1 MDDAGINGR
10 LDDAGISGRLES
22 VKNIRGNIF
31 CGINRIEEY
40 ESLPVY
46 SGNYEVVSKANEDS
60 YLETK
65 NKKLTDNIHV
75 KEIPYFETTN
85 LSDGLTVY
93 IGSEVEF
100 E

>member
-1 MDDAGINGR
+1 MDGAGIV
-10 LDDAGISGRLES
+10 GRLES
-22 VKNIRGNIF
+22 ISIAGKLESARDIYGRVD
-31 CGINRIEEY
+31 CGTSRVDP
-40 ESLPVY
+40 LPEY
-46 SGNYEVVSKANEDS
+46 SGTYEVVSKAHTDS

-65 NKKLTDNIHV
+65 DKKLTDNIHV

>member
-1 MDDAGINGR
+1 MDAVHIVGK
-10 LDDAGISGRLES
+10 LE
-22 VKNIRGNIF
+22 VTKEIRGLIS
-31 CGINRIEEY
+31 CGINRMQEY
-40 ESLPVY
+40 EPLPVY
-46 SGNYEVVSKANEDS
+46 SGDYEVVSKANEDS

-85 LSDGLTVY
+85 LSNGLTVY

>member
-1 MDDAGINGR
+1 MEAIHIIGK
-10 LDDAGISGRLES
+10 LETT
-22 VKNIRGNIF
+22 KEIRGLIS
-31 CGINRIEEY
+31 CGINRIGEY
-40 ESLPVY
+40 EPLPVY
-46 SGNYEVVSKANEDS
+46 GGDYEVVSKANKDS

-85 LSDGLTVY
+85 LSNGLTVY

>member
-1 MDDAGINGR
+1 MDGAGI
-10 LDDAGISGRLES
+10 IGRLES
-22 VKNIRGNIF
+22 IRDIYGRVD
-31 CGINRIEEY
+31 CGTSRVDP
-40 ESLPVY
+40 LPEY
-46 SGNYEVVSKANEDS
+46 SGAYEVVSKAHTDS

-65 NKKLTDNIHV
+65 DKKLTDNIHV

>member
-1 MDDAGINGR
+1 MDAVHIIGK
-10 LDDAGISGRLES
+10 LE
-22 VKNIRGNIF
+22 VTKEIRGLIS
-31 CGINRIEEY
+31 CGINRMQEY
-40 ESLPVY
+40 EPLPVY
-46 SGNYEVVSKANEDS
+46 SGDYEVVSKANEDS

-85 LSDGLTVY
+85 LSNGLTVY

>member
-1 MDDAGINGR
+1 MEGAS
-10 LDDAGISGRLES
+10 ISGRLES
-22 VKNIRGNIF
+22 VKDIRGEIS
-31 CGINRIEEY
+31 CGINRIGEY
-40 ESLPVY
+40 EPLPVY
-46 SGNYEVVSKANEDS
+46 NGDYEVVSKANKDS

-75 KEIPYFETTN
+75 KEIPYFETAN
-85 LSDGLTVY
+85 LSNGLTVY